1 MRAIKCVDCHCRDT
15 TSRDRKEAV
24 LRVEGRSLP
33 GAARGARGFVV
44 GRRGFTLTES
54 LIASVVLAMSVI
66 GVAGA
71 LSVSYQNSAGLDST
85 AVATTLARQ
94 MLEEIAAKPY
104 TTEPHDSMEYR
115 SLADYHERPY
125 TDVTSGLTSR
135 SGVALEVGGN
145 QVYTRQVTVKYR
157 LTPDGADVPWSE
169 LALVT
174 VTVTPPP
181 PAGPVSLSKLMAV
194 SRTDE

>member
-1 MRAIKCVDCHCRDT
+1 MQVTECVGFHCRDT
-15 TSRDRKEAV
+15 TSRARKGAV
-24 LRVEGRSLP
+24 LRVEGRSLR
-33 GAARGARGFVV
+33 GVARCARGFTH
-44 GRRGFTLTES
+44 GRGGFTLTES

-71 LSVSYQNSAGLDST
+71 LSVSYQNSAALDNT

-94 MLEEIAAKPY
+94 LLEEIAAKPY
-104 TTEPHDSMEYR
+104 TDDDDSNAYR
-115 SLADYHERPY
+115 SIADYHERPY
-125 TDVTSGLTSR
+125 VDATSGLTSR
-135 SGVALEVGGN
+135 SGVDLEVGGG

-174 VTVTPPP
+174 VTVTPPS
-181 PAGPVSLSKLMAV
+181 PASPVSLSKLISV
-194 SRTDE
+194 SRTHK